1 MLKTLL
7 DKQRENKNMLFL
19 VVAFLF
25 MHGMYTFL
33 DVLGHGGI
41 TEMVTALSTP
51 MVMLHQ
57 LLNVLMASMAALMLS
72 LGRIRLSLTGKEPT
86 GSTGVP
92 FFSFFFGLLTFGC
105 TPCVVAFFSAIGIA
119 FTPIVFPH
127 GNLLWK
133 VILLLLIGAGF
144 ILILRTLN
152 RSVCR
157 MKT

>member
-1 MLKTLL
+1 
-7 DKQRENKNMLFL
+7 MLFL
-19 VVAFLF
+19 LAAFFF
-25 MHGMYTFL
+25 MHGIYTFL
-33 DVLGHGGI
+33 DVLAHGGVLDTI
-41 TEMVTALSTP
+41 TALGAP
-51 MVMLHQ
+51 LLLMHQ
-57 LLNVLMASMAALMLS
+57 LLNAAMAALAALMLS
-72 LGRIRLSLTGKEPT
+72 LGRIRLHLTGKEPA
-86 GSTGVP
+86 GSTGIP

-144 ILILRTLN
+144 FLILRTLD

-157 MKT
+157 LKPRSGR